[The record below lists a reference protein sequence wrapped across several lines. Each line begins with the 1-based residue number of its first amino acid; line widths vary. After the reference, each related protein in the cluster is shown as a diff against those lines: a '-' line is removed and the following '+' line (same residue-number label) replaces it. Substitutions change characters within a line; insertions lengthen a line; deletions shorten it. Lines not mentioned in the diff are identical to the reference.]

1 MEHFLY
7 RMKADKENVSKKG
20 WAYDEQR
27 LFDGIGQR
35 KTSGAY
41 IVKKITPMLKHRS
54 KGSDDN
60 DFRNEVPSVS

>member
-1 MEHFLY
+1 
-7 RMKADKENVSKKG
+7 MKADKENVSKKG

-41 IVKKITPMLKHRS
+41 IVKKITPML
-54 KGSDDN
+54 
-60 DFRNEVPSVS
+60 